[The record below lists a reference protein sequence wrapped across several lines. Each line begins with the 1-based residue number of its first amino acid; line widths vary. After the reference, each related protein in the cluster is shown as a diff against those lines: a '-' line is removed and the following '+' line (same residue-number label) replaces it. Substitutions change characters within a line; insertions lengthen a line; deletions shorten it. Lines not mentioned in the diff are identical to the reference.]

1 MTQQTDD
8 DSQKFRAEVRAF
20 LAAELPARLRNAPRA
35 LLMIDHHDQQEWH
48 RILARRGWSVPGWPV
63 EHGGTGWTPLQR
75 HIFDEELS
83 LARAPLLSP
92 QLNMIGPV
100 LYTFGTPAQRARH
113 LPPLIAGD
121 TIWCQGYSEPG
132 AGSDLAALRTRA
144 VREGDVYVVNGQKIW
159 TTLAHCADWMFALVR
174 TSTEGKPQAGI
185 TFLLIDM
192 KTPGIT
198 VRPILSI
205 DGLHHLNE
213 VFFDNVQVPVDNRIG
228 AENDG
233 WSCAKFLLR
242 HERDSIGEIGGLMNH
257 LQALRR
263 IGAACGA
270 GDATPRGILWQRDAA
285 AAQARLMALEALN
298 ARNLALAAD
307 GSDDP
312 ASASILKIA
321 ATELQQRIA
330 ELGID
335 TLGPYVQPAQAQL
348 LGATDA
354 DRVLGPP
361 GTPEA
366 VVNYFFGRALSILGG
381 TNEIQRN
388 LVFRALEATL

>member
-1 MTQQTDD
+1 MTQETDRD
-8 DSQKFRAEVRAF
+8 DRQFREEVRAF
-20 LAAELPARLRNAPRA
+20 LRAELPQRLREAPRA
-35 LLMIDHHDQQEWH
+35 LLMIDHRDQQEWH

-63 EHGGTGWTPLQR
+63 EHGGTGWTAAQR

-83 LARAPLLSP
+83 LAHAPLLSP

-100 LYTFGTPAQRARH
+100 LYTYGTPEQRARH

-121 TIWCQGYSEPG
+121 AIWCQGYSEPN
-132 AGSDLAALRTRA
+132 AGSDLASLRTKA
-144 VREGDVYVVNGQKIW
+144 VRDGDHYVVNGQKIW

-174 TSTEGKPQAGI
+174 TSGEGRPQAGI

-198 VRPILSI
+198 VRPIISI

-213 VFFDNVQVPVDNRIG
+213 VFFENVRVPVGNRIG
-228 AENDG
+228 EENKG
-233 WSCAKFLLR
+233 WTYAKFLLK
-242 HERDSIGEIGGLMNH
+242 HERDSIGEIGSLMNH

-263 IGAACGA
+263 IGAARGA
-270 GDATPRGILWQRDAA
+270 GGAGPEGTIWKRRLAEVE
-285 AAQARLMALEALN
+285 ARLIALSAMN
-298 ARNLALAAD
+298 ARNLAFAAD
-307 GSDDP
+307 GEADP
-312 ASASILKIA
+312 ASASMMKIA
-321 ATELQQRIA
+321 ATELQQQIA
-330 ELGID
+330 EVTID
-335 TLGPYVQPAQAQL
+335 TLGPYVQPAQAHL
-348 LGATDA
+348 LGKAGDEA
-354 DRVLGPP
+354 VLGPP

-388 LVFRALEATL
+388 LVFRSLDASL

>member
-1 MTQQTDD
+1 MVQQTSDED
-8 DSQKFRAEVRAF
+8 RAFRAEVRAF
-20 LAAELPARLRNAPRA
+20 LATELPQRLRDAPRA

-63 EHGGTGWTPLQR
+63 EHGGTGWTAAQR

-100 LYTFGTPAQRARH
+100 LYSYGTPEQQARH

-121 TIWCQGYSEPG
+121 AIWCQGYSEPG
-132 AGSDLAALRTRA
+132 AGSDLASLRTRA
-144 VREGDVYVVNGQKIW
+144 VRDGDSYVVNGQKIW

-174 TSTEGKPQAGI
+174 TSADGKPQAGI

-198 VRPILSI
+198 VRPIISI

-213 VFFDNVQVPVDNRIG
+213 VFLENVRVPAGNRIG
-228 AENDG
+228 EENHG
-233 WSCAKFLLR
+233 WTYAKFLLK
-242 HERDSIGEIGGLMNH
+242 HERDSIGEIGALMNH
-257 LQALRR
+257 LQALRQ
-263 IGAACGA
+263 IGTAREANGSGPQA
-270 GDATPRGILWQRDAA
+270 ILWKRRLAEVE
-285 AAQARLMALEALN
+285 ARLIALNALN

-307 GSDDP
+307 GAADP
-312 ASASILKIA
+312 ASASMMKIV
-321 ATELQQRIA
+321 ATELQQQIA
-330 ELGID
+330 EITID
-335 TLGPYVQPAQAQL
+335 TLGPYVQPLQAHL
-348 LGATDA
+348 LGAGASGDI
-354 DRVLGPP
+354 LGPP

-388 LVFRALEATL
+388 IVYRSLEAIV